1 MPTELIF
8 LDSFDHYSTAQRER
22 KWTRWDFGTIV
33 AGRNGFGGGVS
44 GISHAIKTL
53 DAERTQLTMGCAY
66 NTRSQANEILRFRNL
81 RNSIVADLRHVGDGR
96 LYFEWQAKGVTFSG
110 ETPSS
115 FVMHANKWYY
125 VEMQVTVSDDGE
137 DISFSGTARINEEE
151 ILNDAHTFDFAT
163 PLPYSAAFAQIW
175 LGGPGG
181 GFSATVDDLYVTDD
195 EYLGDVAIAVLYP
208 DALGDNEEWTPSN
221 PADDNWDHCE
231 EHPAD
236 DDATY
241 VTADAVNELD
251 MYNIDDVGP
260 FVGTIKGAQ
269 ALWCVKKSDMG
280 TGAVKG
286 QWKSGVTVSEQP
298 NAFYPSALE
307 YLYARQ
313 AERKSL
319 FTAADWTAAEVD
331 ALQQGLK
338 RTL

>member
-1 MPTELIF
+1 MSTLLF
-8 LDSFDHYSTAQRER
+8 LDSFDHYSSEQRTR
-22 KWTRWDFGTIV
+22 KWTIWEFGVIK
-33 AGRNGFGGGVS
+33 AGRNGNGGGVS
-44 GISHAIKTL
+44 GISQAIKTFGP
-53 DAERTQLTMGCAY
+53 EYTQLTMGVAY
-66 NTRSQANEILRFRNL
+66 KTASLGNEILRFQNV
-81 RNSIVADLRHVGDGR
+81 RNSIGAEVRHVSDGR
-96 LYFEWQAKGVTFSG
+96 LQFQWQAKGSTFT
-110 ETPSS
+110 EEPST
-115 FVMHANKWYY
+115 FVMTTNRWYY

-137 DISFSGTARINEEE
+137 DVSFSGTARVNEDE
-151 ILNDAHTFDFAT
+151 ILSDAHTFDFLT
-163 PLPYSAAFAQIW
+163 PLPFSANFATVR

-195 EYLGDVAIAVLYP
+195 EYLGDIAIAVLYP
-208 DALGDNEEWTPSN
+208 DGLGDNEEWTPSN
-221 PADDNWDHCE
+221 PGDDNWEHCE
-231 EHPAD
+231 ETPAD
-236 DDATY
+236 DDTTY
-241 VTADAVNELD
+241 VTADAVDELD
-251 MYNIDDVGP
+251 FYNIDDVGP

-319 FTAADWTAAEVD
+319 FTAADWTPAEVD
-331 ALQQGLK
+331 AIQQGLK